1 MSFTLWQND
10 REHFAHSNISV
21 QVQSLWGIFGAKVPK
36 FMAIK
41 SVFLQTMFTTVK
53 PLDSEFTA
61 VKVGKSGTVM
71 KKTV

>member
-10 REHFAHSNISV
+10 IEHFPHQNISV
-21 QVQSLWGIFGAKVPK
+21 QVQSLWERLGAKVLK

-41 SVFLQTMFTTVK
+41 LVFLQTIFTLVK